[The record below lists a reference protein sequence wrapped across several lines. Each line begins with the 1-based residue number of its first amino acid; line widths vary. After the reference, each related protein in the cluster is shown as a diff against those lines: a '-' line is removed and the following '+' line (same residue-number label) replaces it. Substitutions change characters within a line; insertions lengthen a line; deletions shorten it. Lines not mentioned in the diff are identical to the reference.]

1 MSLCLS
7 VTQKSTIAT
16 VAAITVSKPFIN
28 VRLNL
33 NVRINKT
40 IYTVVSQTP
49 ISKRAPVTGQ
59 TCFLAKKGFKN
70 QYLVLASTNTKMTPQ
85 QIIQLYSRRWS
96 IETYFKTAKQYLRL
110 NKSQI
115 QNYDG
120 QVAQITITALT
131 YILLAW
137 QERLNKD
144 DRTLGDLFYLM
155 NDALSEIR
163 FIEALVYLLK
173 TLQSQETG
181 FIGQTINQ
189 FMAYLPQNI
198 QSVLRE
204 NV

>member
-1 MSLCLS
+1 
-7 VTQKSTIAT
+7 
-16 VAAITVSKPFIN
+16 
-28 VRLNL
+28 
-33 NVRINKT
+33 
-40 IYTVVSQTP
+40 
-49 ISKRAPVTGQ
+49 
-59 TCFLAKKGFKN
+59 
-70 QYLVLASTNTKMTPQ
+70 MTPQ

-173 TLQSQETG
+173 KLQSQETG

>member
-49 ISKRAPVTGQ
+49 ISKRAPVPGQ